1 MEKRELKKLIDTA
14 AGRVPADLVVR
25 NGRIADVYSGTF
37 IEGDLAVSGGLVAGT
52 GRYEG
57 ETVVD
62 AGGQYVL
69 PGFIDGHIHIESS
82 YLCPEELGRLLVP
95 HGTAAIIADP
105 HEMVNVR
112 GLAGLDY
119 MRAAAAASALRV
131 YFMAPSCVPSN
142 PFEHAGAELDAAAL
156 AAPLDA
162 EGVLGLGEFMNYPGV
177 VNGDGP
183 VLDKL
188 LLAYRKGRLVDGHSP
203 GLGGTLLNAYAAARI
218 HTDHECA
225 TVEEME
231 ERIARGMY
239 VLLREGSACHDLRR
253 LLAGVTAR
261 NSRRC
266 VLCSDDYQPR
276 DILANGHI
284 DHHLRVCVEEG
295 LDPMTAIQM
304 ATVNG
309 AECFRLHDR
318 GALAPG
324 LRADFSL
331 AGSLEEFN
339 ISRVFIGGKP
349 AAEGGRC
356 LLPVRRVD
364 DSPVR
369 GSFHVRDFSEARL
382 VLPLK
387 SGRVHV
393 IDVKPGGVVTGRGV
407 AVVRRDSRGSFVH
420 DPSGGIAKIA
430 VVERHRNTGN
440 VGLALIRGYGIRRGA
455 IALSVA
461 HDSHNII
468 TVGTSDA
475 DMARAVERL
484 VEMEGGIALVRD
496 GAVLRE
502 MPLPLGGIMSDRDGE
517 WVDRELAAL
526 HECCFDALGVER
538 TVEPVMTLCFMSLAV
553 IPELKIT
560 DMGLFDVTKFEFI
573 PIEAD

>member
-1 MEKRELKKLIDTA
+1 
-14 AGRVPADLVVR
+14 
-25 NGRIADVYSGTF
+25 
-37 IEGDLAVSGGLVAGT
+37 
-52 GRYEG
+52 
-57 ETVVD
+57 VVD

-69 PGFIDGHIHIESS
+69 PGFIDGHIHIEFS
-82 YLCPEELGRLLVP
+82 YLCSEELGRLLAP

-105 HEMVNVR
+105 HEIVNVC

-119 MRAAAAASALRV
+119 MRAAAAASVLGV
-131 YFMAPSCVPSN
+131 YFMAPSCVPST

-156 AAPLDA
+156 SVPMDA

-177 VNGDGP
+177 VNGDDP
-183 VLDKL
+183 ALDKL
-188 LLAYRKGRLVDGHSP
+188 LLAYRKGKLIDDHSP
-203 GLGGTLLNAYAAARI
+203 GLGGMSLNAYAAARI

-225 TVEEME
+225 TVEELR

-239 VLLREGSACHDLRR
+239 VLFREGSACHDLRN

-276 DILANGHI
+276 DIFANGHI
-284 DHHLRVCVEEG
+284 DHHLRICVEEG

-304 ATVNG
+304 ATING

-324 LRADFSL
+324 FRADFSL
-331 AGSLEEFN
+331 TGGLKDFA

-349 AAEGGRC
+349 AAEDGRC
-356 LLPVRRVD
+356 RLPVTRVD

-369 GSFHVRDFSEARL
+369 GSFHIRDFSEARL

-387 SGRVHV
+387 SDWVHV
-393 IDVKPGGVVTGRGV
+393 IDVKPGGVVTSQGI
-407 AVVRRDSRGSFVH
+407 AVVRRDSRGAFVN
-420 DPSGGIAKIA
+420 DPAGGVAKIA
-430 VVERHRNTGN
+430 VVERHRKTGN
-440 VGLALIRGYGIRRGA
+440 VGLALIRGYGIWRGA

-468 TVGTSDA
+468 TVGTNDA

-484 VEMEGGIALVRD
+484 VEMEGGVALVRD
-496 GAVLRE
+496 GAVLQE

-517 WVDRELAAL
+517 WVDRKLVSL
-526 HECCFDALGVER
+526 HECCFDALGVAR
-538 TVEPVMTLCFMSLAV
+538 TVEPIMTLCFMSLSV

>member
-1 MEKRELKKLIDTA
+1 
-14 AGRVPADLVVR
+14 
-25 NGRIADVYSGTF
+25 
-37 IEGDLAVSGGLVAGT
+37 
-52 GRYEG
+52 
-57 ETVVD
+57 
-62 AGGQYVL
+62 
-69 PGFIDGHIHIESS
+69 
-82 YLCPEELGRLLVP
+82 VP
-95 HGTAAIIADP
+95 HGTAAIVADP
-105 HEMVNVR
+105 HEIVNVC

-119 MRAAAAASALRV
+119 MRAAAAAAALDI
-131 YFMAPSCVPSN
+131 YFMAPSCVPAT

-156 AAPLDA
+156 AVPLDA

-188 LLAYRKGRLVDGHSP
+188 LLAYRRGKLVDGHSP
-203 GLGGTLLNAYAAARI
+203 GLRGTPLNAYAAALI

-225 TVEEME
+225 TVEEMR

-239 VLLREGSACHDLRR
+239 VLLREGSACHDLRN
-253 LLAGVTAR
+253 LLPGVTER

-276 DILANGHI
+276 DILYRGHI
-284 DHHLRVCVEEG
+284 NNHLRICVEEG
-295 LDPMTAIQM
+295 IDPMTAIQM
-304 ATVNG
+304 ATING
-309 AECFRLHDR
+309 AECFRLYDR

-331 AGSLEEFN
+331 TGSLEEFA
-339 ISRVFIGGKP
+339 ISRVFIGGKA
-349 AAEGGRC
+349 AAENGRY
-356 LLPVRRVD
+356 LPPVTRVD
-364 DSPVR
+364 DSAVR
-369 GSFHVRDFSEARL
+369 GSFHVRDFSEGRL
-382 VLPLK
+382 ALPLK

-393 IDVKPGGVVTGRGV
+393 IDVKPGGVVTGRGT

-420 DPSGGIAKIA
+420 DPGAGVAKIA

-468 TVGTSDA
+468 TVGVSDA

-484 VEMEGGIALVRD
+484 IEMEGGVALVRD
-496 GAVLRE
+496 GAVLEE
-502 MPLPLGGIMSDRDGE
+502 MPLPLGGIMSDRDGA
-517 WVDRELAAL
+517 WVDRKLASL

-553 IPELKIT
+553 IPELKVT
-560 DMGLFDVTKFEFI
+560 DMGLFDVTKFKFI
-573 PIEAD
+573 PVEAEGSC